1 MTELLDLSLV
11 ELRQAISGDAASPRD
26 VHEASR
32 ERIAVWQPILN
43 SFTELIDAGPAEELS
58 RSGALS
64 GIPVAV
70 KDMFVDGGR
79 APTVGSRVPGRWLT
93 GTATVLR
100 RLRAAGGDVIGYTNL
115 HEWGVDCT
123 SAVTAT
129 GPIRNPWAPEHIPGG
144 SSGGSAAALA
154 CGAVPAAVGSDTGGS
169 IRIPAAC
176 CGVVGL
182 KPTWGRVPLDGFVD
196 ADSPIDHAGPMAR
209 TVTDV
214 RALFEVLADAPTA
227 PVDVGALRVGVPG
240 GYFFDDLDA
249 PVAAALTEAIDV
261 LARITRGVKNVDLT
275 GDDSMRGVASIF
287 VPLTYDVLQ
296 RDLRERPEDFHSS
309 TRALLLIGSGMTPS
323 DRAEGESI
331 RRRTVGLWDEVFSQ
345 VDVVVTPTLS
355 RTPPLVADCSATL
368 PSGASTPTI
377 PYLALNAPMNL
388 AGIPALSLPC
398 GEHGR
403 WTISMTISAARGRDD
418 VVLALGEAFERAL
431 DGAFANRIAP
441 LPGSHDRD
449 SAEVSTG

>member
-1 MTELLDLSLV
+1 MTEVFELSLD
-11 ELRQAISGDAASPRD
+11 ELRRAIEGGAASPQD

-32 ERIAVWQPILN
+32 ERISLWQPILN
-43 SFTELIDAGPAEELS
+43 SFTELLDEGPPQEGR
-58 RSGALS
+58 RSGPLS

-70 KDMFVDGGR
+70 KDMFVDGDR
-79 APTVGSRVPGRWLT
+79 LPTVGSRVPGRWLT

-100 RLRAAGGDVIGYTNL
+100 RLRAAGGEVIGYTNL

-123 SAVTAT
+123 SAITAT
-129 GPIRNPWAPEHIPGG
+129 GPVRNPWAPAYIPGG

-154 CGAVPAAVGSDTGGS
+154 CGAVTAAVGSDTGGS

-209 TVTDV
+209 TVPDV
-214 RALFEVLADAPTA
+214 RALFEVLADAEIA
-227 PVDVGALRVGVPG
+227 PVDVRGLRVGVPR

-249 PVAAALTEAIDV
+249 PVGAALSDAIDV
-261 LARITRGVKNVDLT
+261 LGRISRGVEEVALRA
-275 GDDSMRGVASIF
+275 DDSMRGVGLIF
-287 VPLTYDVLQ
+287 VPLTYDLLE
-296 RDLRERPEDFHSS
+296 RDLRERPEAFCPS
-309 TRALLLIGSGMTPS
+309 TRALLLVGSEMTPG

-331 RRRTVGLWDEVFSQ
+331 RRRTVKSWDEVFTG
-345 VDVVVTPTLS
+345 VDAIVTPTLS

-368 PSGASTPTI
+368 PSGASAPTI

-388 AGIPALSLPC
+388 AGVPALSLPC
-398 GEHGR
+398 GEQGE
-403 WTISMTISAARGRDD
+403 WTISMTLSAARGRDD
-418 VVLALGEAFERAL
+418 IVLALGEAFERAVE
-431 DGAFANRIAP
+431 GAYANRIASFP
-441 LPGSHDRD
+441 ALPHPDN
-449 SAEVSTG
+449 AESSPG